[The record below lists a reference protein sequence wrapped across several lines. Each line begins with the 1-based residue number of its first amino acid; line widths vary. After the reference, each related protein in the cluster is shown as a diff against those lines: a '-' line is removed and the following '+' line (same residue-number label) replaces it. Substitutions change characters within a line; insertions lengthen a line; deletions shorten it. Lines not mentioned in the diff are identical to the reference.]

1 MRRLYVAVSDV
12 ARRVIVRAHVFRC
25 EVFRFSM
32 IRSFE

>member
-1 MRRLYVAVSDV
+1 MKDV
-12 ARRVIVRAHVFRC
+12 ASSVSEWAQVLMY

>member
-1 MRRLYVAVSDV
+1 MSAVAMSVRR
-12 ARRVIVRAHVFRC
+12 RAQVLMY